1 MIINGFSGGGYSN
14 NEQISQM
21 NRIPRMGNGSI
32 CSALS
37 GTGPA
42 WVNKFS
48 QGQGH
53 LLASSTYTGG
63 TTVNFNRAY
72 TPQGGTGTYYGA
84 MLGEWSVYL
93 PQEYWYTPY
102 QLVIHIWNDGVQ
114 SPEFTINGSGR
125 YFPTAVMWSAIQC
138 PFLNLSNHTETLK
151 WGVGDASD
159 GAIGDTTWS
168 TNIYWSSNTINYYLV
183 AGYGAVAPT
192 TSSVSGMNGIGYLFA
207 TSDPVYLMFFVNG
220 TTSAGTGLAPGNVF
234 FEARAF
240 FHNLLPM
247 SS

>member
-21 NRIPRMGNGSI
+21 NRIPRTGDGKI
-32 CSALS
+32 CNAHAH
-37 GTGPA
+37 TGQE
-42 WVNKFS
+42 WNTMFS

-53 LLASSTYTGG
+53 YLASGTYTGG
-63 TTVNFNRAY
+63 TTVNFNRSY
-72 TPQGGTGTYYGA
+72 TPQGGSTTYYGA

-102 QLVIHIWNDGVQ
+102 QLVIHLWNDGVS
-114 SPEFTINGSGR
+114 SPEFKINGSGR
-125 YFPTAVMWSAIQC
+125 FFPMGIMWSAIQC
-138 PFLNLSNHTETLK
+138 PFLNINNHTETLK

-159 GAIGDTTWS
+159 GAIGDSYWS
-168 TNIYWSSNTINYYLV
+168 TYIYWSSNTINYYLV
-183 AGYGAVAPT
+183 AGYGNMAPT
-192 TSSVSGMNGIGYLFA
+192 GTSANSNGIGYLFA
-207 TSDPVYLMFFVNG
+207 TPDPVYLMFFVQG
-220 TTSAGTGLAPGNVF
+220 TSSSGTGFASGNVF